1 MTTTPAP
8 GPTHEAT
15 MIGIS
20 DLSLATGHHVLDLAQ
35 LAQANGTDPAK
46 YRVGLGQDEM
56 SVLAP
61 DEDVVTLA
69 ASAALPLVQ
78 RHGTDRIRT
87 LLVATESGVDQ
98 SKSVGVWV
106 HRLLGLP
113 SSVRTVEL
121 KQACYAGTAGLQA
134 ALGIVARDPRQ
145 QVLVVAADVAR
156 YDVDTAAE
164 PTQGAGAVAMLVEAD
179 PALLAIDPVSG
190 VHTADVDDF
199 WRPNDHAS
207 AVVDGRL
214 SVSAYLDALT
224 GAWDDYRA
232 QGGHGIEEFARFCY
246 HQPFTRMAT
255 KAHRKLAQHTGAAL
269 DEALL
274 EPTTRYNRRLGNSY
288 TASLWAALASL
299 LDDPTDLTG
308 ERIGLFSYGSG
319 AVGELVT
326 GVVRDGYRDHLRA
339 EDNLRVLDER
349 KPVDLATYRA
359 LHAAAGAR
367 GSEDHDVPVAT
378 SAPFRFAGVRNLARR
393 YEGVAGA

>member
-1 MTTTPAP
+1 MTTTSNP
-8 GPTHEAT
+8 GPNHEAT
-15 MIGIS
+15 MIGMS
-20 DLSLATGHHVLDLAQ
+20 DLSLATGHHVLDLAL
-35 LAQANGTDPAK
+35 LAEAGGIDPAK

-69 ASAALPLVQ
+69 AAAALPIVE

-156 YDVDTAAE
+156 YDVETAAE
-164 PTQGAGAVAMLVEAD
+164 PTQGAGAVAMLVSAD
-179 PALLAIDPVSG
+179 PALLTIDPVAG

-199 WRPNDHAS
+199 WRPNDHSS

-214 SVSAYLDALT
+214 SVTAYLDALA
-224 GAWDDYRA
+224 GAWDDYAA
-232 QGGHGIEEFARFCY
+232 QGGHPIDEIDRFCY

-255 KAHRKLAQHTGAAL
+255 KAHRKLAQHTGADL

-288 TASLWAALASL
+288 TASLWAALAAL
-299 LDDPTDLTG
+299 LDDADDLTG
-308 ERIGLFSYGSG
+308 RRVGLFSYGSG

-326 GVVRDGYRDHLRA
+326 GVVQDGYRTHLRT
-339 EDNLRVLDER
+339 EDNVRALDER

-359 LHAAAGAR
+359 LHAAAGTR
-367 GSEDHDVPVAT
+367 GSEDHDLPVSTAG
-378 SAPFRFAGVRNLARR
+378 PFRYAGVRGRARR
-393 YEGVAGA
+393 YEGREA